1 MWTKK
6 IYMYSYDVTKS
17 SPNFRGMTK
26 VFKNKIFIDGQK
38 DIEGIIN
45 KRKAKNPDAK
55 LIVGQLPAFIFRK
68 LPKENRPQIIAE
80 IMNMF
85 AEVTNDIREYVPPIF
100 SMDTSLMR
108 RPEFVNKKL
117 TDLFQKY
124 KVITKWD
131 DINLEYLGQGGK
143 GKGFKI
149 SGLRDFETEDELV
162 IKVFHQIKG
171 AHWHP
176 FKSHGN
182 YAENN
187 NAIYWKHQEG
197 FDTQRGKFFWGDLES
212 GYLISKCIDE
222 DTRLPQRIVDEANY
236 GIKCTDEEKT
246 GVVNG
251 YNRLKGY
258 NFDYGGRRGVNR
270 VKNGQKVSRS
280 IYNKLQGL
288 SPEEVLFYWNKI
300 YSKKHLSER
309 EEAGLALGIK
319 FLSPKHRCEYIDM
332 CLEDRK
338 PLVEQALGYVLKYL
352 PHKDALKYFRE
363 LAKTKDSVTQI
374 ILFNEMP
381 LLSKKKRFRIDIKD
395 DLNPALEEIEP
406 ERIYELYQIAHK
418 YAKPD
423 TIEHLASY
431 VHLLPLD
438 KVEPEYN
445 RLKQLSETNP
455 VLKDRLKYKF
465 PYIKQALNDAKNKQ
479 T

>member
-1 MWTKK
+1 
-6 IYMYSYDVTKS
+6 MYSYDVNR
-17 SPNFRGMTK
+17 PNQTFKGMTK
-26 VFKNKIFIDGQK
+26 IFKNKIFIDGQK
-38 DIEGIIN
+38 DIEAIIN
-45 KRKAKNPDAK
+45 KRRAKNPNAK
-55 LIVGQLPAFIFRK
+55 FIVGQLPAFIFKK
-68 LPKENRPQIIAE
+68 LPEENRPQIIAE
-80 IMNMF
+80 IMNTF
-85 AEVTNDIREYVPPIF
+85 AEVTRDIRDYVPSIF
-100 SMDTSLMR
+100 SMDSSLMH
-108 RPEFVNKKL
+108 RPDIVNKKL
-117 TDLFQKY
+117 TDVFQKY
-124 KVITKWD
+124 KVIAKWD
-131 DINLEYLGQGGK
+131 SINLEYLGQGGK

-149 SGLRDFETEDELV
+149 CGLRDSETEDELV

-187 NAIYWKHQEG
+187 NAVYWKHQEG

-222 DTRLPQRIVDEANY
+222 DTRLPQRIVDEADY

-258 NFDYGGRRGVNR
+258 NFDYGGMRVVNR
-270 VKNGQKVSRS
+270 IKNGQKVARS
-280 IYNKLQGL
+280 IYNKLQKL
-288 SPEEVLFYWNKI
+288 SPDEALIYWNKV
-300 YSKKHLSER
+300 YYKKHLSQE

-319 FLSPKHRCEYIDM
+319 LLDPKLRCEYIEKCM
-332 CLEDRK
+332 LDRK
-338 PLVEQALGYVLKYL
+338 PIVEQALSYVLKYL
-352 PHKDALKYFRE
+352 PHEDAIKYFE
-363 LAKTKDSVTQI
+363 KLVKTDDSITQI

-395 DLNPALEEIEP
+395 DLNPSLEEIEP

-418 YAKPD
+418 YAKAD

-438 KVEPEYN
+438 KIEMEYN
-445 RLKQLSETNP
+445 RLTELSKTNFA
-455 VLKDRLKYKF
+455 LKDRLEYKF
-465 PYIKQALNDAKNKQ
+465 PYIRQALIDAKRIQK
-479 T
+479 